1 MGKELDMFINV
12 KPFDTLFFRNG
23 RPFYAGEDT
32 WVESIFPPYPST
44 FYGALRSFLIF
55 SGGGLDEFK
64 KGDHKYKD
72 MIGYRSNGRVEY
84 GSLKLNSVY
93 VSQSDVL
100 YVQAPHDLLK
110 VKGKE
115 GEELCLL
122 SKKRRPDVFISNY
135 PFEECLINTN
145 NQKTEETNSLT
156 DLDAL
161 TEYLTL
167 SKTRFDFVDPRNV
180 FNFEDKI
187 GIKRDK
193 TKLSSQEG
201 YLYRLPLIS
210 LRKDTSFVLDVD
222 GANLDDFP
230 SSGVLKLGGEGKA
243 AKFEVLPPS
252 EDPLKNLKE
261 IKYSFKNEYFKVCL
275 LSPAIFSHGF
285 LPSWID
291 DKTFEGEYKGIRLK
305 LVSCSL
311 GKPVYVGGWD
321 LDAQKPKPTRKAVPA
336 GSVYYFK
343 LLGSADISQ
352 LKMAF
357 HLNNISDDFEDT
369 KYSKE
374 GYGLAVLGEVE

>member
-1 MGKELDMFINV
+1 MFINV

-72 MIGYRSNGRVEY
+72 IIGYRNNGRVEY
-84 GSLKLNSVY
+84 GSLKLNGVY

-110 VKGKE
+110 VKEKE
-115 GEELCLL
+115 REELYLL

-135 PFEECLINTN
+135 PFEECLIYTN
-145 NQKTEETNSLT
+145 NQKTEETNSLI
-156 DLDAL
+156 DLNAL
-161 TEYLTL
+161 KEYLAL
-167 SKTRFDFVDPRNV
+167 SKTQLDFVDPRNV

-210 LRKDTSFVLDVD
+210 LRKDTSIVLDVD
-222 GANLDDFP
+222 GARLGDFP
-230 SSGVLKLGGEGKA
+230 SSGVFKLGGEGKA

-252 EDPLKNLKE
+252 EDPHKKSERN
-261 IKYSFKNEYFKVCL
+261 
-275 LSPAIFSHGF
+275 
-285 LPSWID
+285 
-291 DKTFEGEYKGIRLK
+291 
-305 LVSCSL
+305 
-311 GKPVYVGGWD
+311 
-321 LDAQKPKPTRKAVPA
+321 
-336 GSVYYFK
+336 
-343 LLGSADISQ
+343 Q
-352 LKMAF
+352 LQF
-357 HLNNISDDFEDT
+357 
-369 KYSKE
+369 
-374 GYGLAVLGEVE
+374 